1 MARLA
6 LDGVFSQKIHRKLLS
21 IGSFHPSVECSLS
34 NPCDM
39 AVQLAKGVSVSALF
53 TLLLTFSLL
62 ILMLAPFVSF
72 MIAYFYYNVLQ
83 K

>member
-6 LDGVFSQKIHRKLLS
+6 LDGVFSQKIHRIVLS
-21 IGSFHPSVECSLS
+21 IRSFHPSVECSLS
-34 NPCDM
+34 YPCDM
-39 AVQLAKGVSVSALF
+39 AVHLAKGVSVSALF

-62 ILMLAPFVSF
+62 ILTLAPFLSF
-72 MIAYFYYNVLQ
+72 VIAYFYYNVLE